1 MSLPSPCIKV
11 CSLDEVRRICVGCG
25 RTLDEIA
32 SWSHMNEVQR
42 LAVTA
47 RLPARLAGLCQ
58 TFENQPSQ
66 AGAPSRAM
74 PAR

>member
-1 MSLPSPCIKV
+1 M
-11 CSLDEVRRICVGCG
+11 GCG